1 MKNIKLKKFYT
12 NAFMFSDNVKNNR
25 YFRYTSVAIHNFETL
40 GKLQRRDV
48 HLASLFLRKNC
59 V

>member
-1 MKNIKLKKFYT
+1 MKNIKSKIDT
-12 NAFMFSDNVKNNR
+12 IEVIFSDNVKNNR
-25 YFRYTSVAIHNFETL
+25 YFRYTSVTIHIFETL

-48 HLASLFLRKNC
+48 HLASLFSRKNR